1 MCLYILLALLFL
13 LLSIITTSSIMA
25 TRDFDA
31 LYKINFQYF
40 SQFFLFNS
48 IFTLKILIIFLT
60 TWLLK
65 AYIKSF
71 SSDSIIVD
79 STVLK
84 LRLYL
89 ILRLTL
95 LLLPKVYVNYK
106 YLVYLIGVIFIIYT
120 SINSQRTINVKKFI
134 CYSSI
139 LHALVYLVGY
149 LVIPYKE
156 LRLVL
161 L

>member
-31 LYKINFQYF
+31 LCKINFQYF

-65 AYIKSF
+65 AYVKSF

-79 STVLK
+79 GTILK

-95 LLLPKVYVNYK
+95 LLLPKVYVN
-106 YLVYLIGVIFIIYT
+106 
-120 SINSQRTINVKKFI
+120 
-134 CYSSI
+134 
-139 LHALVYLVGY
+139 
-149 LVIPYKE
+149 
-156 LRLVL
+156 
-161 L
+161 